1 VFHYHAPMLRTY
13 LASDTRVDS
22 ILFGC
27 ALAVWNNP
35 VLDDVALSE
44 RRWKY
49 AYVPF
54 ALLLLVGCLVVRG
67 DNFRETA
74 RYSLQGAA
82 LTILFIAA
90 IRYHRWP
97 VFAWLNSRAAVFI
110 GLLSYS
116 LYLLHLAVLLGI
128 ARALPAAGLLVQGGL
143 SLAISIALAWAIY
156 ITVEKPCARLRRKLS
171 D

>member
-1 VFHYHAPMLRTY
+1 
-13 LASDTRVDS
+13 
-22 ILFGC
+22 
-27 ALAVWNNP
+27 
-35 VLDDVALSE
+35 
-44 RRWKY
+44 
-49 AYVPF
+49 
-54 ALLLLVGCLVVRG
+54 VRG

-128 ARALPAAGLLVQGGL
+128 ARALPEAGLFLSGAL
-143 SLAISIALAWAIY
+143 SLVISIALAWVIY
-156 ITVEKPCARLRRKLS
+156 IIVEKPCARLRRQLS